1 MRILITL
8 ATAVLSAAAATAAS
22 SSGIG
27 GGAVTAAAAGAPCHP
42 SAGDTVW
49 AWPLA
54 GSSTAPAPVLAP
66 APVPAPAP
74 AYLPTSASAS
84 TYTSTS
90 AFPSVFLPLRAP
102 EPVSAPPVLRGFEP
116 PARRWDAGHRGV
128 DLGGAAGA
136 AVLAAGPGRVLFAG
150 RVVDQGVVVIGHGVL
165 RTSYE
170 PVDASVVVG
179 DRVTAGQR
187 IGTLDAGHC
196 AATACLHWGLLSGHA
211 HATVYYD
218 PLLLL
223 GCGGVRLEPTDGYR
237 PTDG

>member
-22 SSGIG
+22 PSGIG
-27 GGAVTAAAAGAPCHP
+27 GGALTAAAAGAPCHP

-54 GSSTAPAPVLAP
+54 GTSTAP

-74 AYLPTSASAS
+74 ARLPASAS
-84 TYTSTS
+84 TSTYTSASTSASTS
-90 AFPSVFLPLRAP
+90 AFTSVLLPLRAP
-102 EPVSAPPVLRGFEP
+102 VPVSAPPVLRGFEP

-128 DLGGAAGA
+128 DLGGVAGA

-170 PVDASVVVG
+170 PLDASVAVG
-179 DRVTAGQR
+179 DRVTTGQR

-196 AATACLHWGLLSGHA
+196 VATACLHWGLLSGHA

-223 GCGGVRLEPTDGYR
+223 GCGGVRLEPTDG
-237 PTDG
+237 